1 MNATDQNYLARAAL
15 TGDARHMNR
24 CSIILDG
31 VAELLIDPSIDGV
44 RREALIEALR
54 LTAEV
59 LDERATWLSQE
70 GLCTAQE

>member
-1 MNATDQNYLARAAL
+1 MTPTDQNYLARAAL

-31 VAELLIDPSIDGV
+31 VAELLIDPSIDGI
-44 RREALIEALR
+44 RREALIETLR

-59 LDERATWLSQE
+59 LDERAVWLSEE
-70 GLCTAQE
+70 GLCRAQ

>member
-1 MNATDQNYLARAAL
+1 MTPTDQNYLACAAL

-31 VAELLIDPSIDGV
+31 VAELLIDLSIDGI
-44 RREALIEALR
+44 RREALVETLR

-59 LDERATWLSQE
+59 LDERAAWLSQE
-70 GLCTAQE
+70 GLLCTEQ

>member
-1 MNATDQNYLARAAL
+1 MTPTDQNYLARAAL

-31 VAELLIDPSIDGV
+31 VTELLIDPSIDGI
-44 RREALIEALR
+44 RREALIETLR

-59 LDERATWLSQE
+59 LDERAAWLSKE
-70 GLCTAQE
+70 GLCTAQ